1 MQFIEED
8 DDGML
13 DYGELSDGDV
23 MSEVRPSQQDLL
35 EEKLHQDNVVINEA
49 VDEFIQDKR
58 LWFRTL
64 KKEHGDGYE
73 NNAKE
78 KGNEFLSGTAK
89 FIGRGLI
96 PITDVMDPESIE
108 FKKIVLERTLANTIL
123 MQKEVDDRASD
134 YESPEEEEDPEDQ
147 WDADTILT
155 TLTNTDNH
163 PNVIKTVR
171 KIKTKANAII
181 LDK

>member
-1 MQFIEED
+1 
-8 DDGML
+8 
-13 DYGELSDGDV
+13 
-23 MSEVRPSQQDLL
+23 
-35 EEKLHQDNVVINEA
+35 
-49 VDEFIQDKR
+49 
-58 LWFRTL
+58 
-64 KKEHGDGYE
+64 
-73 NNAKE
+73 
-78 KGNEFLSGTAK
+78 
-89 FIGRGLI
+89 
-96 PITDVMDPESIE
+96 MDPESIE